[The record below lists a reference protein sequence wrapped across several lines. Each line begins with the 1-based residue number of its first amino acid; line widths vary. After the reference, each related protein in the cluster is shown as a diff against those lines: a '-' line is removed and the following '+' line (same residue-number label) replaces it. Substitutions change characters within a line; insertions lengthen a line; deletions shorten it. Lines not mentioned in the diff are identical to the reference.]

1 MNGFGLLLT
10 ITEPPPAQEAE
21 FNAWY
26 DSEHIA
32 ERLSISGFLSA
43 RRWVADVKPGE
54 GKYLAAYELVTPG
67 VLQTTEYLESLQ
79 NPSPWTRRSLEN
91 SVVFR
96 RWTCE
101 QINPGD
107 APPHMMSYAQFVAMG
122 DPPPEHEDEFNRW
135 YDEEHIP
142 LLSRVAG
149 VLRARRFF
157 DPNGKPRYVALYDL
171 ADESVVQ
178 HPDWRAALRTEWA
191 QKIDKLTAGREWFLR
206 LYRSYTPGA

>member
-10 ITEPPPAQEAE
+10 ITEPPPALEAE

-43 RRWVADVKPGE
+43 RRWVADVQAGE
-54 GKYLAAYELVTPG
+54 GKYLATYELVTPG

-91 SVVFR
+91 TVVFR
-96 RWTCE
+96 RWACE

-107 APPHMMSYAQFVAMG
+107 SPPHMMSYALFVAMG

-142 LLSRVAG
+142 LLSRVPG

-178 HPDWRAALRTEWA
+178 HPQWQAALRTEWA
-191 QKIDKLTAGREWFLR
+191 RKIDKLTAGREWFLR
-206 LYRSYTPGA
+206 LYRSYTPAA

>member
-32 ERLSISGFLSA
+32 ARLSISGFLSA

-54 GKYLAAYELVTPG
+54 GKYLATYD
-67 VLQTTEYLESLQ
+67 
-79 NPSPWTRRSLEN
+79 
-91 SVVFR
+91 
-96 RWTCE
+96 
-101 QINPGD
+101 PGD
-107 APPHMMSYAQFVAMG
+107 APPHMMSYAQFVAIG
-122 DPPPEHEDEFNRW
+122 DAPPEHEDEFNRW

-142 LLSRVAG
+142 LLSRVPG

-171 ADESVVQ
+171 ADAAVLQ
-178 HPDWRAALRTEWA
+178 HPEWQAALRTEWA
-191 QKIDKLTAGREWFLR
+191 RKIDKLTAGREWILR
-206 LYRSYTPGA
+206 LYQSYTPAA